1 MSVCKFPTTNPKL
14 LVMEELAKV
23 AEDPTTD
30 PEFSDKI
37 TRYLTVERYEAVGD
51 PNSIYHRALW
61 HTVLR
66 FVAWNQH
73 ELPVATMAR
82 IRQHISKIRK
92 PNVQES
98 I

>member
-1 MSVCKFPTTNPKL
+1 MNVSKFPTTNPKL

-23 AEDPTTD
+23 AEDPSTD
-30 PEFSDKI
+30 LELSERI
-37 TRYLTVERYEAVGD
+37 TSYLTVERYEAVGD
-51 PNSIYHRALW
+51 PNSMFHRAMW
-61 HTVLR
+61 NTVLR

-73 ELPVATMAR
+73 KLPVATMAR
-82 IRQHISKIRK
+82 IRGHISKIRK